1 MEIMNTA
8 QHLTHLETTGLLRLA
23 QTHPELEYL
32 FRHALVQDAA
42 YESLL
47 LANRK
52 QLHRQVAETLEGFIL
67 RDRQ

>member
-1 MEIMNTA
+1 MTTQ
-8 QHLTHLETTGLLRLA
+8 QHLTQLESTGLLRLA

-47 LANRK
+47 LA
-52 QLHRQVAETLEGFIL
+52 
-67 RDRQ
+67 DS